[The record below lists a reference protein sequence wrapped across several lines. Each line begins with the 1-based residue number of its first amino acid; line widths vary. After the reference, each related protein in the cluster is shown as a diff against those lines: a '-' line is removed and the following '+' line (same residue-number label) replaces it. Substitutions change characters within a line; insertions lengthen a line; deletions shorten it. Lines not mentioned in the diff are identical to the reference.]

1 MAYKYKS
8 FKYNSGTKDTIECN
22 KEEFVDVLLRGI
34 DSHRYNATKLNGSKG
49 SVKEI
54 KKHLSEISSAVA
66 LLNKIL

>member
-8 FKYNSGTKDTIECN
+8 FKYNSSTKDTIECN

-34 DSHRYNATKLNGSKG
+34 DSHRYNATKLNSSNG

-54 KKHLSEISSAVA
+54 KKHLSEINSAIA